1 MPASGGPAQRL
12 TFDGSYNVGPRFSPD
27 GKSIAYVQRDGNRYR
42 IALLELA
49 TGQASVLTE
58 GSLDD
63 SPSFA
68 PNGKMILYEAQ
79 AGGRGQ
85 LAAVSTDGRVRQ
97 RLASAAGDVRD
108 PSWGPLPTN

>member
-1 MPASGGPAQRL
+1 MV
-12 TFDGSYNVGPRFSPD
+12 F
-27 GKSIAYVQRDGNRYR
+27 R
-42 IALLELA
+42 IALLELG
-49 TGQASVLTE
+49 TGQVTALTD

-68 PNGKMILYEAQ
+68 PNGKMIIYEAQ
-79 AGGRGQ
+79 TGGRGQ

-108 PSWGPLPTN
+108 PAWGPLPTN